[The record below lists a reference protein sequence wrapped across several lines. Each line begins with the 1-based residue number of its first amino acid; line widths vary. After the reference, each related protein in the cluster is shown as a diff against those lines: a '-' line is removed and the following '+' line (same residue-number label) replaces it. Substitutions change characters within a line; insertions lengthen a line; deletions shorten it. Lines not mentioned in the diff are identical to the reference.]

1 MKQSQSVLSCYAAD
15 LFGIASALYE
25 LGGLVVMH
33 DASGCN
39 STYSTHD
46 EPRWYDTP
54 SMVYI
59 SGLNEIDTVQGNDS
73 RLIDHIAEA
82 AEETHP
88 NFIAVGGS
96 PLPNAIGTDFRALA
110 RLVERRTGI
119 PTLGFRTDGIHSY
132 LAGAGEAFLAIARR
146 FVKDPAARSEVSDT
160 GDSSVQS
167 FNEKGI
173 DDAALLDDG
182 GMTGRST
189 MPIWG
194 EGNGRLMSADFVDTG
209 TCKEEKRHIKVNLI
223 GATPLDFSVVG
234 NVVEMKKILREHAL
248 ELVSCWAMGSSF
260 EEIEASAR
268 ADVNCVISSTGFPA
282 AKYLKEAYGIPY
294 VIGIPIGASGIR
306 RWIRQIEAAAGER
319 VEEKNRERA
328 RTKAGKNAGE
338 KSNPSL
344 LTGLDAW
351 KAGELSPDQAELLI
365 IGEPVYLASMK
376 AYLEAEHGLSKI
388 RLLCPFPDAPKE
400 LTAQMNLV
408 TVEGAIREECKKAR
422 YVLAD
427 PIYARLMPGE
437 PEKFLPL
444 PHEAFS
450 GRFYRDQIPRFVG
463 GGLSPT
469 PLERLLQTL

>member
-146 FVKDPAARSEVSDT
+146 FVKDPV
-160 GDSSVQS
+160 
-167 FNEKGI
+167 
-173 DDAALLDDG
+173 LLADEE
-182 GMTGRST
+182 GRK
-189 MPIWG
+189 IQ
-194 EGNGRLMSADFVDTG
+194 
-209 TCKEEKRHIKVNLI
+209 VNLI

-306 RWIRQIEAAAGER
+306 RWIRQIEMAAGER
-319 VEEKNRERA
+319 VEEKNRESA
-328 RTKAGKNAGE
+328 RTKAGKSAGE

-408 TVEGAIREECKKAR
+408 TVEDAIREECKKAR

-469 PLERLLQTL
+469 TLERLLQTL